1 MKLETRI
8 KDIVSL
14 TIDDF
19 FNNGR
24 STEESEE
31 TLIKWL
37 AANLLQIE
45 DIEDLNTIEISLL
58 VLQKLNSLDIVDL
71 EFIHN
76 ILLDDLPSNRVELEK
91 CSIIE
96 GV

>member
-8 KDIVSL
+8 KNIVSL

-24 STEESEE
+24 STKESEE

-37 AANLLQIE
+37 SDDLMQIE
-45 DIEDLNTIEISLL
+45 DIEDLSVVEISLL
-58 VLQKLNSLDIVDL
+58 VLQKINSLDIIDL

-76 ILLDDLPSNRVELEK
+76 ILLDELPTNQVELEQ
-91 CSIIE
+91 CSIFE
-96 GV
+96 EV

>member
-19 FNNGR
+19 FNNCR

-37 AANLLQIE
+37 AANLLKIE
-45 DIEDLNTIEISLL
+45 DS
-58 VLQKLNSLDIVDL
+58 
-71 EFIHN
+71 
-76 ILLDDLPSNRVELEK
+76 
-91 CSIIE
+91 
-96 GV
+96 

>member
-8 KDIVSL
+8 KNIVSL
-14 TIDDF
+14 TVDDF

-24 STEESEE
+24 STKESEE

-37 AANLLQIE
+37 SDDLMQIK
-45 DIEDLNTIEISLL
+45 DIEDLSVVEISLL
-58 VLQKLNSLDIVDL
+58 VLQKINSLDIIDL

-76 ILLDDLPSNRVELEK
+76 ILLDELPTNQVELEQ
-91 CSIIE
+91 CSIFE
-96 GV
+96 EV